1 MSQQLTLIGKTKY
14 VARQNETRITA
25 ANTNPIGMLTK
36 AAMNDTRGDARPQR
50 MAKLNCADLFQNAPL
65 SNNKQSPHNAII
77 PGSHNAIIP
86 GSSLVRTVS
95 GIQPKSVGS
104 SGVSTKNRQIKNNGK
119 NLLLSDSGPTK
130 AETMILPARY
140 HPNLN
145 ETMDDPDSGCRFINS
160 ADLLSPKLSN
170 VAAI

>member
-77 PGSHNAIIP
+77 PGS
-86 GSSLVRTVS
+86 SLIRTVS

-160 ADLLSPKLSN
+160 ADLLSPKWSN